1 MSETRS
7 WMRLVLCYWLVTSVV
22 VNLEIMYMKSNWAGL
37 AGFFLALPFSVF
49 VATGYMLARYAADIY
64 GYDSNVTE
72 YHVEYGFLFCAFVNG
87 FIFYPIYRWW
97 LARRKSRVFEAPP
110 TPPDFKT

>member
-1 MSETRS
+1 MSETRL
-7 WMRLVLCYWLVTSVV
+7 WTLLVLCYWLVMSVIV
-22 VNLEIMYMKSNWAGL
+22 TLETTYMKADWAGL
-37 AGFFLALPFSVF
+37 PGFILSLPLSVF
-49 VATGYMLARYAADIY
+49 VVTGYFLARYATEVY
-64 GYDSNVTE
+64 GYHLDVTE
-72 YHVEYGFLFCAFVNG
+72 FHAEYGFLFCAFING